1 MAQSDKDKTQ
11 DNECARELLLINKIY
26 QSFEALEYTLGQLK
40 LEEPLFITYMAKKSF
55 ADKVFPQI
63 QHYQEKLKVKKY
75 LN

>member
-1 MAQSDKDKTQ
+1 MSQSNKNKTVQ
-11 DNECARELLLINKIY
+11 NECARELLLIDKIY

-55 ADKVFPQI
+55 ADKVFHQVK
-63 QHYQEKLKVKKY
+63 HYHEKQKSKKY

>member
-1 MAQSDKDKTQ
+1 MSQSNKFKNIYSDCD
-11 DNECARELLLINKIY
+11 RELILINKIY

-55 ADKVFPQI
+55 AEKVSI
-63 QHYQEKLKVKKY
+63 QVKHCQEKLKNRKY

>member
-1 MAQSDKDKTQ
+1 MAQSNKDKTQ
-11 DNECARELLLINKIY
+11 NNECARELLLIDKIY

-55 ADKVFPQI
+55 ADKVFNQI
-63 QHYQEKLKVKKY
+63 HHQQEKLKIKKY